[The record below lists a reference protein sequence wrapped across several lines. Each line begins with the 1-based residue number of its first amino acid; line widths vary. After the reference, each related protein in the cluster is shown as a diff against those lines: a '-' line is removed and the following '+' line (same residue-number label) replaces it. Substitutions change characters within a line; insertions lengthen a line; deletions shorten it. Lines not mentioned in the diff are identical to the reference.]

1 MNIKQMLIILRFFSI
16 LAHSDL
22 LRRKA
27 PKSSRPSA
35 TRRRIR
41 GSNGARWKDARSWR
55 SCVWRQRQTNSDFER
70 LAPRW
75 IFCWRK
81 EGRIWTAVTKFLLKM
96 TRYILTGIPLV
107 LIDLLFCFLPS
118 LFNASIC
125 DSEALLNTAILS
137 RKTHCGQ
144 SYGTHLIARAGSFI
158 LFSVSRGTYFDYCH

>member
-118 LFNASIC
+118 LFKCVYLRFRGTAEYGDSIPENPLWPVIWDASYC
-125 DSEALLNTAILS
+125 PRGFVYPLFSNTS
-137 RKTHCGQ
+137 RKRQ
-144 SYGTHLIARAGSFI
+144 D
-158 LFSVSRGTYFDYCH
+158 LF